1 MNMITSTRYHIQ
13 WNGAPMSKVRPS
25 RSVHQGD
32 PLSLY
37 LFILCLECLS
47 RLLEEVVRDK
57 KIHPIGFRGQIRIS
71 HLFFANDNFLF
82 TKAKVNAC
90 QNLWSILHTFCNT
103 SDQIISTHKSHIWFS
118 PTTPRRTKTL
128 IFGIFDIPT
137 TMQIGTYLGILFL
150 PHDVQLLHTNT

>member
-1 MNMITSTRYHIQ
+1 
-13 WNGAPMSKVRPS
+13 MSKVRPS

-82 TKAKVNAC
+82 TKAKVNA
-90 QNLWSILHTFCNT
+90 
-103 SDQIISTHKSHIWFS
+103 
-118 PTTPRRTKTL
+118 
-128 IFGIFDIPT
+128 
-137 TMQIGTYLGILFL
+137 
-150 PHDVQLLHTNT
+150 